1 MRTMSHGE
9 WYGLDELGRG
19 CARPFE
25 APPSVDAGMRG
36 GMRPHAVRRQM
47 VRDEPEPVREAFPAA
62 LEERLRATEEKLD
75 QLLCAAR
82 ALGDGMA
89 AHDAVEKERA
99 AALEGAE
106 KERAMALGE
115 LKEGVDALS
124 EQFKARISKTDYE
137 EATLKRISDELDE
150 HRSGLYRKIVEPLI
164 NEVIDVHQDMSA
176 TIASYRRKAEE
187 GDRDDLAA
195 RIRRDL
201 DEFRLML
208 GDILR
213 NWNVEVWRPE
223 PGEPLE
229 PLRCRAVRAVPTGD
243 RDCHR
248 TVAESLTCG
257 YAFEGKILR
266 PAQVVAF
273 TYKPKSKS
281 KSKSKSE
288 PEEPWP
294 SDVAAAVETDAAE
307 APAAIAQPSDAAAE
321 APAAPAEP
329 GTAAADAGSSTMPE
343 MGSRAEEHPAS
354 EPPLSSS
361 EAAAAVAQALQGTDE
376 ACGEGEAPFADQ
388 PRCVPPAPPAPPAP
402 RAAKAGDRLKVE

>member
-99 AALEGAE
+99 AALEGVE
-106 KERAMALGE
+106 KERATALGE

-273 TYKPKSKS
+273 THKPKPEAESDPK
-281 KSKSKSE
+281 
-288 PEEPWP
+288 PEEPQP
-294 SDVAAAVETDAAE
+294 SDVAAAVETGAAE
-307 APAAIAQPSDAAAE
+307 PPAAIAQPSDAAAE

-329 GTAAADAGSSTMPE
+329 ETAAADAGSSATLE
-343 MGSRAEEHPAS
+343 MGSRAEEHPAC

>member
-1 MRTMSHGE
+1 MSHGE

-25 APPSVDAGMRG
+25 APPSVDAGMRS

-273 TYKPKSKS
+273 TYKPKSES
-281 KSKSKSE
+281 KPE
-288 PEEPWP
+288 PEEPRP

-343 MGSRAEEHPAS
+343 MGSRAEEHPAC

-388 PRCVPPAPPAPPAP
+388 PRCAPPAPPAPPAP

>member
-150 HRSGLYRKIVEPLI
+150 QRSGLYRKIVEPLI

-273 TYKPKSKS
+273 TYKPKSES
-281 KSKSKSE
+281 KPE
-288 PEEPWP
+288 PEEPRP